1 MHHDESPIL
10 NISKI
15 QNSNFLRFVKPPRS
29 PIVEETSPNDYRM
42 PRVNI
47 SSGILIQ
54 SRERSLIGTSFPY
67 LDSHLV
73 EITGDK
79 IEYLPYKLG
88 KVESAE
94 EARKI

>member
-29 PIVEETSPNDYRM
+29 PIVEETSPNDYQM
-42 PRVNI
+42 RVNI

>member
-15 QNSNFLRFVKPPRS
+15 QNSNFLHFVKPPRS
-29 PIVEETSPNDYRM
+29 PIVEETSPNDYQM
-42 PRVNI
+42 RVNI